1 MYTAIQHLHSYWAY
15 LVLLIVV
22 LATFNAIIK
31 LAGKKPFGA
40 QDFRISL
47 FALIVMHL
55 QFLIGLVLYFVSP
68 YFSAFSTEGMS
79 GIMSDKI
86 LRLYLIEHPLTM
98 ILAITFITIG
108 YSKHKKKLSSNKK
121 FKTLSIFYTIALI
134 LLLTRIPWQAW
145 F

>member
-1 MYTAIQHLHSYWAY
+1 MHTAVQHLHSYWAY

-22 LATFNAIIK
+22 LATFNAIVK
-31 LAGKKPFGA
+31 LTGKKPFGA

-47 FALIVMHL
+47 FALITMHL
-55 QFLIGLVLYFVSP
+55 QLLIGLVLYFVSP

-79 GIMSDKI
+79 KIMGNDT
-86 LRLYLIEHPLTM
+86 LRLYLIEHPFTM
-98 ILAITFITIG
+98 ILAIVFITIG
-108 YSKHKKKLSSNKK
+108 YSKHKKKLSSSKK
-121 FKTLSIFYTIALI
+121 FKTLSIFYSIALI

>member
-15 LVLLIVV
+15 LVLLVVV

-31 LAGKKPFGA
+31 FIGKKPFDA
-40 QDFRISL
+40 IDFRLSL

-55 QFLIGLVLYFVSP
+55 QLLIGLVLYFLSP

-79 GIMSDKI
+79 EIMGDAT
-86 LRLYLIEHPLTM
+86 LRLYLIEHPTTM
-98 ILAITFITIG
+98 ILAIVFITMG
-108 YSKHKKKLSSNKK
+108 YSKHKKKLSSSKK
-121 FKTLSIFYTIALI
+121 FKTLTIFYSLALF
-134 LLLTRIPWQAW
+134 LLLLKIPWQAW